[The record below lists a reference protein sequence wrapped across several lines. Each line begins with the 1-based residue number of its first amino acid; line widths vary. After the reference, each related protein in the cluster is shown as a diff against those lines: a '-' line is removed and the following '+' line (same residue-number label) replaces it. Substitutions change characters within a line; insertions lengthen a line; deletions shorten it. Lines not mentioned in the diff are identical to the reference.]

1 MRATGPGS
9 PTTGAASVIVLGVEP
24 RVMGQIRETLGA
36 EAVLPAGSTAFDEA
50 LATIAKI
57 RPDAVITGFD
67 KDSDE
72 AIRIAGQIT
81 AEFPRIQLIAL
92 ASKADPDRIRAA
104 MRAGYREFVVL
115 PDDADLLR
123 QAVHEANFREDP
135 EEDHGDVIA
144 LWGSKGGVGTTVIAV
159 NLAAELAPVN
169 RVCVV
174 DLDFAMGDAAV
185 MLDLQPQQSIMD
197 VFRNVH
203 RLDERMLAGH
213 VAVHP
218 SKVHILAQPTD
229 LDQREEVRGDLVMK
243 VLTAVARSYQY
254 CLVDCG
260 HGLDE
265 ASLTAATVADRILLI
280 ATPDVPAIKNT
291 WRRLRLI
298 ERLGIE
304 KSRVH
309 LVLNRY
315 DRKTA
320 AVPISDIETN
330 LSRKVDCVISEDRTV
345 LRAVNEGK
353 LLRDIDR
360 KCPAVKDLETLTGI
374 VTGGEVVAERKSSGP
389 LSWLFKS

>member
-1 MRATGPGS
+1 MRSPGS
-9 PTTGAASVIVLGVEP
+9 TPPSAGAASVIVVGVDN
-24 RVMGQIRETLGA
+24 RAMGQIRETLGA
-36 EAVLPAGSTAFDEA
+36 EAVVPQTSTAFEDA
-50 LATIAKI
+50 LAAIAKA
-57 RPDAVITGFD
+57 RPDAVIVGFD
-67 KDSDE
+67 RDYDE
-72 AIRIAGQIT
+72 ALRVAQQIGT
-81 AEFPRIQLIAL
+81 EFPKTQLVAL

-104 MRAGYREFVVL
+104 MRAGYREYVVL

-123 QAVHEANFREDP
+123 QAVHEATFRDDP
-135 EEDHGDVIA
+135 DEEHGDVIA
-144 LWGSKGGVGTTVIAV
+144 IWGSKGGVGSTFLAL
-159 NLAAELAPVN
+159 NLGAELSPVH

-185 MLDLQPQQSIMD
+185 MLDLQPAQSIID
-197 VFRNVH
+197 LFRNVH

-213 VAVHP
+213 VSVHG
-218 SKVHILAQPTD
+218 SKLHILAQPTD

-254 CLVDCG
+254 CLVDLG
-260 HGLDE
+260 SGLDE
-265 ASLTAATVADRILLI
+265 GSLTAATVADRILLI

-291 WRRLRLI
+291 WRRLRLL

-320 AVPISDIETN
+320 PIPLQDIETN
-330 LSRKVDCVISEDRTV
+330 LARKVDAVISDDRAA

-353 LLRDIDR
+353 ILRDVDR
-360 KCPAVKDLETLTGI
+360 KSAVARDVEALLGL
-374 VTGGEVVAERKSSGP
+374 VTDGEVVVEKKSSGP
-389 LSWLFKS
+389 LGWLFK